1 MQNLFWLLFVYAES
15 RRLLGS
21 DSTPSLPMRI
31 LGAEALS
38 LGYIG

>member
-1 MQNLFWLLFVYAES
+1 MQNLFRHLFVYAES
-15 RRLLGS
+15 RRLLS
-21 DSTPSLPMRI
+21 PNSTPSLPMRI